1 MLLRG
6 GGRLE
11 WVDVL
16 VQAASAI
23 LALLLLTSFF
33 FLGRLLRG
41 SAFSR
46 GLSLFFVG
54 TLLLVIRPSVLILLS
69 FFDAVRLF
77 SWLDVATTAVFAA
90 GLLLIKGPL
99 ERLVGEA
106 LDRSVVRQLNL
117 EEDSSM

>member
-1 MLLRG
+1 LQ
-6 GGRLE
+6 

-16 VQAASAI
+16 AQAASAI

-33 FLGRLLRG
+33 FLGRLFRG

-46 GLSLFFVG
+46 GLNLFFIG
-54 TLLLVIRPSVLILLS
+54 TLLLLIRPGVLILLTL
-69 FFDAVRLF
+69 FDS
-77 SWLDVATTAVFAA
+77 SWLFGWMDVATTAVFAA

-99 ERLVGEA
+99 ERLVEKA
-106 LDRSVVRQLNL
+106 LDQRVIRQLNL